1 MTKVKRTLTILPV
14 LLWLALVPGIAAAVD
29 SCKVRARAVAFG
41 EYVASDPQPLDTV
54 GTIRVQCRSNQ
65 TPGGAYRVEIDGG
78 NSGNPASRLMLS
90 GSNRLAYNLYV
101 DPARLRIWGDGTSGT
116 EAVARLVTQ
125 HPQRD
130 FLPIYGRVPVRQN
143 APPGSYSDA
152 LVVTLSF

>member
-1 MTKVKRTLTILPV
+1 MTKVQRNLTILPG
-14 LLWLALVPGIAAAVD
+14 LLLLALLPGTAAAVD
-29 SCKVRARAVAFG
+29 SCKVQARVVAFG
-41 EYVASDPQPLDTV
+41 EYVASDPQPLDTL

-78 NSGNPASRLMLS
+78 SSGDPASRLMLS

-101 DPARLRIWGDGTSGT
+101 DAARMRIWGDGTGGT

-130 FLPIYGRVPVRQN
+130 FLPIYGRVPVLQN

-152 LVVTLSF
+152 LVVTLIF